1 MTLPV
6 PAPQPLPSPVID
18 THCHL
23 DIITDFSGLTPR
35 EALVAAATVGV
46 SGVIQVGVDLGSSR
60 HSVAYAH
67 EFSNVV
73 AAVGVHPNEAP
84 VRSETGHLDS
94 DLAALAAL
102 AADPLVVAIGETGM
116 DHYRTDETGRGAQ
129 EVSFREHIRMAKAT
143 GKALII
149 HDRDAHGDVLRVL
162 ADEDLPDTVVFHCF
176 SGDAG
181 MAADCAA
188 AGWYLSFAGVMTFRN
203 AQELRD
209 ALAVVPLE
217 RILVETDAPFLTP
230 TPHRGRP
237 NAPYL
242 LPWTVR
248 AMAQERSLEVPAMC
262 EQLFANTV
270 RAFGLDESF
279 G

>member
-1 MTLPV
+1 MSLPV
-6 PAPQPLPSPVID
+6 PAPQSLPSPVID
-18 THCHL
+18 SHCHL

-35 EALVAAATVGV
+35 EVLVAATTVGV
-46 SGVIQVGVDLGSSR
+46 SGVVQVGVDLGSSR

-84 VRSETGHLDS
+84 VRAETGHLDT
-94 DLAALAAL
+94 DLATLADL
-102 AADPLVVAIGETGM
+102 TADPLVVAVGETGM
-116 DHYRTDETGRGAQ
+116 DHYRTDETGRAAQ

-149 HDRDAHGDVLRVL
+149 HDRDAHDDVLRVL
-162 ADEDLPDTVVFHCF
+162 ADEDLPDNVIFHCF

-181 MAADCAA
+181 MAADCSA
-188 AGWYLSFAGVMTFRN
+188 AGWYLSFAGVMTFKN
-203 AQELRD
+203 AQDLRN

-248 AMAQERSLEVPAMC
+248 AMAHERSLELSAMC
-262 EQLFANTV
+262 EQLYANTV
-270 RAFGLDESF
+270 RAFGLDGSF